1 MAEKEVEMISSNK
14 QREQRLKKKE
24 KSLRDIQEKIRY
36 TNISIIGVL
45 KDDEKEKGTEI
56 VFEKIMTENL

>member
-56 VFEKIMTENL
+56 VFEKIMTENF

>member
-56 VFEKIMTENL
+56 VFEKTMTENF

>member
-1 MAEKEVEMISSNK
+1 MADKEVEMISSNK